1 MKSVCHSD
9 AEELHI
15 TELSAPELE
24 VDEVEHDVRES
35 LLLLQVQAACRQCTK
50 GGAFIKSGVQRD
62 CRHLW
67 RHSTT
72 SNRLELKAFASRL
85 FTLGVAFVF
94 LVYFETG
101 RVSVD
106 IEKVTKTQAHTHTT
120 HTHTHKTKSGAPRP
134 LQIPALPFFSQA
146 WLLHEGPATS
156 VIDMSLVLGLALI
169 AVNTLVVVECGLA
182 ALRTCRRHRRGQLGQ
197 ERASLSEMQEQLAQP
212 VAGASFFVSP
222 LRLEPSDDQDE
233 VHEDLSVGCS

>member
-120 HTHTHKTKSGAPRP
+120 HTHTHTQNKERGASAATNTR
-134 LQIPALPFFSQA
+134 ACF
-146 WLLHEGPATS
+146 LLA
-156 VIDMSLVLGLALI
+156 GLAPPRG
-169 AVNTLVVVECGLA
+169 AGDVCH
-182 ALRTCRRHRRGQLGQ
+182 RHEPRSR
-197 ERASLSEMQEQLAQP
+197 
-212 VAGASFFVSP
+212 AGAYCC
-222 LRLEPSDDQDE
+222 Q
-233 VHEDLSVGCS
+233 HAGGG